1 MAELLPEDEI
11 LKYFLISP
19 VLSFFEITSHRQVS
33 VSRFLR
39 LNKQSNLRQN
49 VNIGS
54 RVTFLLIQQCART
67 NVAPAKECLPQ
78 NHVRLKFG

>member
-33 VSRFLR
+33 VSRSLR
-39 LNKQSNLRQN
+39 SNKQSNLRQN

-67 NVAPAKECLPQ
+67 NVAPAKECSPQ